1 MGPFLFLRFLTER
14 GIVLERKRWLK
25 AYEPGI
31 ESHLEYPSVTLS
43 EVLHNS
49 TVRFGSQTSMIY
61 LETEWTYQELDNLV
75 SRMANLLIDL
85 GIKPGDRVG
94 IQLLNSPQFVISY
107 FGILRAGAIT
117 VPINPHFTGDD
128 LAYIIKNSGMQ
139 ALVTGVENIPVI
151 EQIGIKDLKVI
162 LTDIKVPFNQN
173 HEYQAPA
180 GIIKLESALFKHPA
194 TDPQVKISPD
204 NIANLQYTGGT
215 TGIYKGAMLSHR
227 NLVVNATQFRYWF
240 KNVYQDGHGKF
251 VCVIP
256 MFHIYAMSTTMNH
269 AILSGSS
276 ILILSKFDINELMRS
291 IEKYKPNLFMGV
303 PAMYGAIAM
312 REGHNYDL
320 SSIEACMCGSAPIP
334 VAVHEKFEKITGGKL
349 REGYGLSECS
359 PAVALTPI
367 YGQVKYGSTGVPIPD
382 TDVKIVDPQSGVEI
396 TKPGVVG
403 EILVKG
409 PQVMQGY
416 WEQPEETALVLKDG
430 WLHTGDL
437 GSLDEEGYVFIADR
451 LKDMIIMGGE
461 KIYPREIEDL
471 LYAHPAVKEVAA
483 IGVPHPLRG
492 EVPQAYVVLKEAAA
506 TSEKELRQ
514 YCTEHLSKFKVP
526 HKIEFIQEL
535 PRNSVGKV
543 LRRLLKEKIDINGD
557 AQK

>member
-1 MGPFLFLRFLTER
+1 LG
-14 GIVLERKRWLK
+14 RKKWLDS
-25 AYEPGI
+25 YEPGI
-31 ESHLEYPSVTLS
+31 LDRIDYPNLTLS

-49 TVRFGSQTSMIY
+49 TSRFGNQTSMIY
-61 LETEWTYQELDNLV
+61 LDHQWTYQELDDLV

-94 IQLLNSPQFVISY
+94 VQLLNSPQFVFSY
-107 FGILRAGAIT
+107 FGILRAGAIA
-117 VPINPHFTGDD
+117 VPINPHFSGDD
-128 LAYIIKNSGMQ
+128 LAYIISNSGMK
-139 ALVTGVENIPVI
+139 LLITGADNIPILTKI
-151 EQIGIKDLKVI
+151 ETKGLKVI
-162 LTDIKVPFNQN
+162 ETDIKVAFMEDNQY
-173 HEYQAPA
+173 EAPSSV
-180 GIIKLESALFKHPA
+180 IRLEEVLFKHSNL
-194 TDPQVKISPD
+194 DPQLDFTPD
-204 NIANLQYTGGT
+204 SIANLQYTGGT
-215 TGIYKGAMLSHR
+215 TGIYKGAMLTHR

-240 KNVYQDGHGKF
+240 KNVYQDGQGKF

-276 ILILSKFDINELMRS
+276 ILILSKFDITELMRS
-291 IEKYKPNLFMGV
+291 IDKYKPNLFMGV

-312 REGHNYDL
+312 RDGHNYNL
-320 SSIEACMCGSAPIP
+320 SSIEACMCGSAPISS
-334 VAVHEKFEKITGGKL
+334 AVHEKFEKITGGKL

-367 YGQVKYGSTGVPIPD
+367 YGRVKYGSAGVPVPD
-382 TDVKIVDPQSGVEI
+382 TDVKIVDSLTGAEI
-396 TKPGVVG
+396 TEPNVVG
-403 EILVKG
+403 EIVVKG

-416 WEQPEETALVLKDG
+416 WEQPEETAMVLKDG

-437 GSLDEEGYVFIADR
+437 GSLDEDGYLFIADR

-492 EVPQAYVVLKEAAA
+492 EVPKAYVVLKEDAA
-506 TSEKELRQ
+506 TSEKKLRQ
-514 YCTEHLSKFKVP
+514 YCAEHLSKFKVP
-526 HKIEFIQEL
+526 SKIEFIEAL

-543 LRRLLKEKIDINGD
+543 LRRLLRERLEKSLV
-557 AQK
+557 

>member
-1 MGPFLFLRFLTER
+1 MGQ
-14 GIVLERKRWLK
+14 KKWLNY
-25 AYEPGI
+25 YEPGI
-31 ESHLEYPSVTLS
+31 SNQIDYPNLTLS

-49 TVRFGSQTSMIY
+49 TSRFGNQTSMIY
-61 LETEWTYQELDNLV
+61 LDHQWTYQELDDLV

-94 IQLLNSPQFVISY
+94 VQLLNSPQFVFSY
-107 FGILRAGAIT
+107 FGILRAGAIA
-117 VPINPHFTGDD
+117 VPINPHFIGDD
-128 LAYIIKNSGMQ
+128 LTYIINNSGMK
-139 ALVTGVENIPVI
+139 LIITGVDNIPTLAKT
-151 EQIGIKDLKVI
+151 GTKGLKVI
-162 LTDIKVPFNQN
+162 VTDIKVAFRENNQY
-173 HEYQAPA
+173 EAPSSV
-180 GIIKLESALFKHPA
+180 IKLEDVLFKYSNL
-194 TDPQVKISPD
+194 DPQVKVTPD
-204 NIANLQYTGGT
+204 AIANLQYTGGT
-215 TGIYKGAMLSHR
+215 TGIYKGAMLTHY

-240 KNVYQDGHGKF
+240 KNVYQDGQGKF

-276 ILILSKFDINELMRS
+276 ILILSKFDLTELMRS
-291 IEKYKPNLFMGV
+291 IDKYKPNLFMGV

-320 SSIEACMCGSAPIP
+320 SSIEACMCGSAPIS

-349 REGYGLSECS
+349 REGYGLSECA

-367 YGQVKYGSTGVPIPD
+367 YGRVKYGSAGVPVPD
-382 TDVKIVDPQSGVEI
+382 TDVKIVDPQTGEEI
-396 TKPGVVG
+396 TEPNIVG

-416 WEQPEETALVLKDG
+416 WEQPEETAMVLKDG

-437 GSLDEEGYVFIADR
+437 GSLDEDGYVFIADR

-471 LYAHPAVKEVAA
+471 LYAHPAVKEVAV
-483 IGVPHPLRG
+483 IGIPHPLLG
-492 EVPQAYVVLKEAAA
+492 EVPQAYVVLKQNAAI
-506 TSEKELRQ
+506 SEKELRK
-514 YCTEHLSKFKVP
+514 YCAEHLSKFKVP
-526 HKIEFIQEL
+526 SKIEFIEVL

-543 LRRLLKEKIDINGD
+543 LRRLLRETLE
-557 AQK
+557 QSLV

>member
-1 MGPFLFLRFLTER
+1 
-14 GIVLERKRWLK
+14 
-25 AYEPGI
+25 
-31 ESHLEYPSVTLS
+31 
-43 EVLHNS
+43 
-49 TVRFGSQTSMIY
+49 MIY
-61 LETEWTYQELDNLV
+61 LDRQWTYQELDDLV
-75 SRMANLLIDL
+75 SRMANLLVGL

-94 IQLLNSPQFVISY
+94 LQLLNSPQFVFSY
-107 FGILRAGAIT
+107 FGILRAGAIA
-117 VPINPHFTGDD
+117 VPINPHFTGND

-139 ALVTGVENIPVI
+139 LIVTGIENMPII
-151 EQIGIKDLKVI
+151 ESLKIKDLKVI
-162 LTDIKVPFNQN
+162 VTDIRIPFKKDHQY
-173 HEYQAPA
+173 EAPA
-180 GIIKLESALFKHPA
+180 DAIKLEGVLFQHPA
-194 TDPQVKISPD
+194 ADPQVKITPNS
-204 NIANLQYTGGT
+204 IANLQYTGGT
-215 TGIYKGAMLSHR
+215 TGIYKGAILTHR

-240 KNVYQDGHGKF
+240 KNVYQDGQGKF

-276 ILILSKFDINELMRS
+276 ILILSKFDLNELMRL
-291 IEKYKPNLFMGV
+291 IDKYKPNLFMGV
-303 PAMYGAIAM
+303 PAMYSAIAM

-320 SSIEACMCGSAPIP
+320 SSIEACMCGSAPIS
-334 VAVHEKFEKITGGKL
+334 VAIHEKFEKITGGKL

-367 YGQVKYGSTGVPIPD
+367 YGRVKYGSAGIPVPD
-382 TDVKIVDPQSGVEI
+382 TDVKIVDPQTGTEI
-396 TKPGVVG
+396 TEPGIVG

-430 WLHTGDL
+430 WLRTGDL
-437 GSLDEEGYVFIADR
+437 GSLDEDGYVFIADR

-492 EVPQAYVVLKEAAA
+492 EVPEAYVVLKETAA
-506 TSEKELRQ
+506 TTEKELRQ
-514 YCTEHLSKFKVP
+514 YCAEHLSKFKVP
-526 HKIEFIQEL
+526 HKIEFINEL

-543 LRRLLKEKIDINGD
+543 LRRLLREKVEKSGEI
-557 AQK
+557 KK